1 MDKPDLLGNVLEGVL
16 KASNL
21 KIDLSL
27 HKLWKQW
34 ADLVGPAIAQN
45 ARPAAIRGNLLLVNV
60 SSAPWMQ
67 QLQFLKDE
75 LIKKL
80 NDAFEKNPIADIRF
94 QIGPIET
101 DEEVQ
106 PNAGCRGSQK

>member
-1 MDKPDLLGNVLEGVL
+1 MDKPDLLSNVLEGVL

-34 ADLVGPAIAQN
+34 ADIVGPVIARN
-45 ARPAAIRGNLLLVNV
+45 TRPAAIKGKLLLVNV

-80 NDAFEKNPIADIRF
+80 NDALERDAVADIRF
-94 QIGPIET
+94 QIGPIENEQECHP
-101 DEEVQ
+101 D
-106 PNAGCRGSQK
+106 A

>member
-1 MDKPDLLGNVLEGVL
+1 MDKPDLLGNVLDGVL

-27 HKLWKQW
+27 HRLWKQW

-45 ARPAAIRGNLLLVNV
+45 ARPAAIKGKLLLVNV

-67 QLQFLKDE
+67 QLQFLKNE
-75 LIKKL
+75 LIKKMNNAL
-80 NDAFEKNPIADIRF
+80 EKDAVADIRF
-94 QIGPIET
+94 HIGPIENH
-101 DEEVQ
+101 EEVK
-106 PNAGCRGSQK
+106 SELK